1 MKPKNMNEGF
11 STTAAIVALRKK
23 DLVTKKQIADFFSDV
38 ITFLVSVVEK
48 CLRGVRFPIQFVL
61 LEYLTRKKWFL
72 LMLSCYKVKWKNICS
87 ILLNWVLDNVSS
99 DKGCDQFIHF
109 IQNDSTLNLDK
120 FKSFDR
126 KDKRLEYFYFHVVG
140 IRNQSK
146 S

>member
-61 LEYLTRKKWFL
+61 LEYLTRKK
-72 LMLSCYKVKWKNICS
+72 
-87 ILLNWVLDNVSS
+87 
-99 DKGCDQFIHF
+99 
-109 IQNDSTLNLDK
+109 
-120 FKSFDR
+120 
-126 KDKRLEYFYFHVVG
+126 
-140 IRNQSK
+140 
-146 S
+146 